1 MLRRRGSLTFA
12 LTIAAMVPALAA
24 DQTPFKIKPGLWE
37 INTDMERS
45 GVPPI
50 PPEVLARLTPEQRA
64 KMDQQPTGPRH
75 SVSKRCLTQADV
87 DKGFEP
93 MTGMEGAKCTR
104 SVTADTP
111 TLRAGHLACSGEMSG
126 GGNYRFE
133 ARAPESI
140 VGNWDVTMSSG
151 DRTMTMKG
159 TTHGKW
165 LGSDCGDV
173 KPRERE

>member
-1 MLRRRGSLTFA
+1 MRCRGASLSFA
-12 LTIAAMVPALAA
+12 FSFVAMVPALAA
-24 DQTPFKIKPGLWE
+24 DNTPFKVKPGLWE
-37 INTDMERS
+37 TNTEMERS

-64 KMDQQPTGPRH
+64 KLDQQPTGPHH

-104 SVTADTP
+104 TVTADTP
-111 TLRAGHLACSGEMSG
+111 TLRAGHLACSGEMTG

-133 ARAPESI
+133 ARTPESI
-140 VGNWDVTMSSG
+140 VGNWDLAMSSG

-159 TTHGKW
+159 AVQAKW

>member
-1 MLRRRGSLTFA
+1 MLFRGSSLTFA
-12 LTIAAMVPALAA
+12 LGIAAMGPALAA
-24 DQTPFKIKPGLWE
+24 DNTPFKVKPGLWE
-37 INTDMERS
+37 TNTEMERS

-64 KMDQQPTGPRH
+64 KLDQQPTGPH
-75 SVSKRCLTQADV
+75 QSVSKRCLTQADV

-93 MTGMEGAKCTR
+93 MTGIEGAKCTR
-104 SVTADTP
+104 TVTADTP
-111 TLRAGHLACSGEMSG
+111 TLRAGRLACSGEMTG

-133 ARAPESI
+133 ARTPESI
-140 VGNWDVTMSSG
+140 VGNWDVTMSRG
-151 DRTMTMKG
+151 ERTMTMKG
-159 TTHGKW
+159 AVQGKW